1 MHKYRFFLL
10 DWHLKFWCCR
20 HGDIDNTD
28 QSETK
33 WFLLLDWIKLPCVLG
48 NSYYLCIIF
57 VLSSNY
63 LFLFSRLGQV
73 ALYVG
78 APWQQQWT
86 SSPSWE
92 SSKGK
97 GVLSCL
103 GCFGQYLYTV
113 SLLFSCLWNIV
124 FTQVFAWGCHL
135 RGCDRGLHGMLVLSK
150 NVHKWWWFISDEACD
165 IDVMLTQYDNGQVY
179 TETYYLLP
187 LLGKTFFTAFAW

>member
-86 SSPSWE
+86 SSLSWE

-97 GVLSCL
+97 GVLSCP
-103 GCFGQYLYTV
+103 GCFGQYLYGVIT
-113 SLLFSCLWNIV
+113 LFAHVYLKYCLYPGI
-124 FTQVFAWGCHL
+124 CL
-135 RGCDRGLHGMLVLSK
+135 RSSPSWLWSWSPWYVGPWQR
-150 NVHKWWWFISDEACD
+150 
-165 IDVMLTQYDNGQVY
+165 
-179 TETYYLLP
+179 
-187 LLGKTFFTAFAW
+187 